1 MFNMGNG
8 GQGVSLEPVP
18 SLELV
23 FFLLAKGLL
32 EYEKITGQ
40 GWIDHLLPE
49 NDGD

>member
-8 GQGVSLEPVP
+8 GREGLSGARPI
-18 SLELV
+18 SGTC
-23 FFLLAKGLL
+23 FLLAKGLL